1 MRIEFDSNQREWT
14 AYNMREEC
22 SLGENDH
29 ETTEFTSRQKGR
41 KENSKINTMDFQ
53 KAYFKNLIELII
65 MRNKFQRKGSS
76 GKLAAA

>member
-1 MRIEFDSNQREWT
+1 
-14 AYNMREEC
+14 
-22 SLGENDH
+22 LGENGH
-29 ETTEFTSRQKGR
+29 ETTEFTSCQKGR

-65 MRNKFQRKGSS
+65 MRNKSQRKGNS